1 MIIRG
6 QSLFNM
12 KIVMDFRK
20 FDGVVGGVEKGVVRI
35 TEYVVGKGHQVIM
48 LSKRNR
54 ISDVKKIFEKVPNLT
69 FIPLPVTTHSISFKN
84 AWMDSVDIQDIA
96 EREKADVIHFPYNW
110 SFPFRKRIPSIL
122 TIHDVIP
129 FAFRE
134 AMGPCRNLFFYKPG
148 IRKAARL
155 NDVIVTVSEFS
166 KQDIIKKVGVPPE
179 KIKVIPNGL
188 RKPSKPDE
196 AIEKKLRSRL
206 NLKNSFTPP
215 LRAGLS
221 DIAGAGFIL
230 NVGGIHERK
239 NIVRL
244 VRAFSKLVNQHRY
257 PGKLLITGSISGAPY
272 QIKMKNLCDAAV
284 KEAGMEERIVFTGFI
299 SDEELDTLLM
309 CADFLIYP
317 SLYEGFGIPILEAMQ
332 VGTPV
337 ITSNITGTREVAGD
351 AAVLIDPYDV
361 DKMAEEMSRLLVDK
375 KLREELSRKGKE
387 RAGSYSWERTAEEY
401 LELYG
406 ELSSRSLKNLL
417 KSVKSPSVPL

>member
-1 MIIRG
+1 
-6 QSLFNM
+6 M

-35 TEYVVGKGHQVIM
+35 TEYVAGKGHQVIM

-54 ISDVKKIFEKVPNLT
+54 ISDVKKIFEGVPNIT
-69 FIPLPVTTHSISFKN
+69 FIPLPVTMHSMSFKN
-84 AWMDSVDIQDIA
+84 AWIDSVDIQDIA

-110 SFPFRKRIPSIL
+110 SFPFRKKIPSVL

-129 FAFRE
+129 FTFRE
-134 AMGPCRNLFFYKPG
+134 AMGPCRNLFLYKPG
-148 IRKAARL
+148 IRKASRL

-179 KIKVIPNGL
+179 KIEVIPNGL
-188 RKPSKPDE
+188 REPSKPDE
-196 AIEKKLRSRL
+196 AIEKKIESKFDLR
-206 NLKNSFTPP
+206 N
-215 LRAGLS
+215 
-221 DIAGAGFIL
+221 GFIL

-239 NIVRL
+239 NIARL
-244 VRAFSKLVNQHRY
+244 VHAFSKLVNQHRY

-272 QIKMKNLCDAAV
+272 QRKMKNLCDTAV
-284 KEAGMEERIVFTGFI
+284 KEAGMEEKIVFTGFI
-299 SDEELDTLLM
+299 SDEELDNLLM
-309 CADFLIYP
+309 RADFLIYP

-332 VGTPV
+332 MGTPV

-387 RAGSYSWERTAEEY
+387 KASSYSWKRTAEEY
-401 LELYG
+401 LELY
-406 ELSSRSLKNLL
+406 EKV
-417 KSVKSPSVPL
+417 SVS